1 MEVNVFQVRGIEKTL
16 DLKSESPHLDI
27 SLPAPPKW
35 PGGDPFAE
43 GWLASHS
50 EWRLGI
56 QYLVLVEYF
65 QRYMEVV

>member
-1 MEVNVFQVRGIEKTL
+1 MEVNVFQVCGIERTL
-16 DLKSESPHLDI
+16 DSESENPHLGI

-50 EWRLGI
+50 E
-56 QYLVLVEYF
+56 
-65 QRYMEVV
+65 

>member
-1 MEVNVFQVRGIEKTL
+1 METEMLTRWSCLESSHLAMEVNIFQVRGLERTL
-16 DLKSESPHLDI
+16 DLESESPHLNI

-50 EWRLGI
+50 E
-56 QYLVLVEYF
+56 
-65 QRYMEVV
+65 